1 LDEIEVRTNEISAAY
16 LSWAARGQGIEAAHD
31 VLAGRP
37 GALDRLSTIGAT
49 SGAAIA
55 YGIGLGL
62 RHLPTPGRHATR
74 PRRPPHRLQ
83 ASHAPARP

>member
-1 LDEIEVRTNEISAAY
+1 

-31 VLAGRP
+31 VLAGRAD
-37 GALDRLSTIGAT
+37 ALDRLLGIGAS

-62 RHLPTPGRHATR
+62 QYLPSQYATPV
-74 PRRPPHRLQ
+74 
-83 ASHAPARP
+83 S